1 MPGGKRKIRK
11 KKGGFIMIEF
21 IKVGDKVYYFANGA
35 LIGFCGADDK
45 EGMVV
50 LKKKAAEYLNDQ
62 R

>member
-1 MPGGKRKIRK
+1 
-11 KKGGFIMIEF
+11 MIEF